1 MEYQNTINKEFR
13 LTGPGLHTGR
23 TVTVTV
29 KPAPEN
35 FGIAFRRTD
44 RTNIIT
50 QQALADK
57 VGETSRG
64 TTLGS
69 GRHTIATI
77 EHLMSALHGLK
88 VDNALVEL
96 DGGEIPILDG
106 SSRPWLLQ
114 LVRVGVRQQQAER
127 RVLTVDEPLHFEYA
141 PTGSKFDV
149 VPGDHFSVRCE
160 IDFADSV
167 IGHQVAEMN
176 NLSEYPASIAP
187 CRTFVFLHEVE
198 PLLHLNL
205 IKGGSLDNALVFV
218 NKELTS
224 KQLKRLAKTFHKDV
238 SHFKVHDGVLNTTDP
253 YFANEPARHKLLDF
267 VGDVRLVGGMINGA
281 FSIYKPGHKANNAF
295 ARYLMKYFSNKNTTP
310 TLNPSLGR
318 GRGSIQ

>member
-1 MEYQNTINKEFR
+1 MINQTTINKEFR
-13 LTGPGLHTGR
+13 VTGPGLHTGR

-44 RTNIIT
+44 RINIVT
-50 QQALADK
+50 QPALADR

-69 GRHTIATI
+69 GRQTIATI
-77 EHLMSALHGLK
+77 EHLMSALHGMQI
-88 VDNALVEL
+88 DNAIVEL
-96 DGGEIPILDG
+96 DGGEVPILDG
-106 SSRPWLLQ
+106 SARPWMLQ
-114 LVRVGVRQQQAER
+114 LIRVGVRQQQAER
-127 RVLTVDEPLHFEYA
+127 HSFDIKEPLHFEFA
-141 PTGSKFDV
+141 KTGSVYDV
-149 VPGDHFSVRCE
+149 EPCDHFAVHCD

-167 IGHQVAEMN
+167 IGRQSADLN
-176 NLSEYPASIAP
+176 DFSEYAASIAP

-224 KQLKRLAKTFHKDV
+224 KQLKRLAKIFNKDE
-238 SHFKVHDGVLNTTDP
+238 SLFKVHDGVLNTTDI
-253 YFANEPARHKLLDF
+253 YFPNEPARHKLLDF
-267 VGDVRLVGGMINGA
+267 VGDIRLVGVPLNAKFNI
-281 FSIYKPGHKANNAF
+281 SKPGHKANNAF
-295 ARYLMKYFSNKNTTP
+295 ARFISEYINK
-310 TLNPSLGR
+310 
-318 GRGSIQ
+318 Q

>member
-1 MEYQNTINKEFR
+1 MEYQNTIKKEFR

-44 RTNIIT
+44 HNNIVT
-50 QQALADK
+50 QHALANN

-69 GRHTIATI
+69 GRNSIATI
-77 EHLMSALHGLK
+77 EHLVSALHGSQ
-88 VDNALVEL
+88 VDNAIIEL
-96 DGGEIPILDG
+96 DGGEVPIIDG
-106 SSRPWLLQ
+106 SARPWMLQ
-114 LVRVGVRQQQAER
+114 LSRVGVRQQQAER
-127 RVLTVDEPLHFEYA
+127 NTFTIAEPLHFEFA
-141 PTGSKFDV
+141 KTGSVFDV
-149 VPGDHFSVRCE
+149 EPCDHFAVHCE
-160 IDFADSV
+160 IDFKDTV
-167 IGHQVAEMN
+167 IGHQTADMN
-176 NLSEYPASIAP
+176 DLSEYAASIAP

-224 KQLKRLAKTFHKDV
+224 RQLKRLAKIFNKDE
-238 SHFKVHDGVLNTTDP
+238 SLFKVHDGVLNTTDI
-253 YFANEPARHKLLDF
+253 YFPNEPARHKLLDF
-267 VGDVRLVGGMINGA
+267 VGDIRLVGMPLNA
-281 FSIYKPGHKANNAF
+281 KFSIYKPGHKANNAF
-295 ARYLMKYFSNKNTTP
+295 ARYLMDYIK
-310 TLNPSLGR
+310 
-318 GRGSIQ
+318 

>member
-1 MEYQNTINKEFR
+1 MEHQNTINKEFR

-44 RTNIIT
+44 RVNIIT
-50 QQALADK
+50 QHALADK

-77 EHLMSALHGLK
+77 EHLMSALHGMK
-88 VDNALVEL
+88 VDNALIEL
-96 DGGEIPILDG
+96 DGGEVPILDG
-106 SSRPWLLQ
+106 SSRPWMLQ

-127 RVLTVDEPLHFEYA
+127 KVLEIQEPLHFEFA
-141 PTGSKFDV
+141 PTGSVFDV
-149 VPGDHFSVRCE
+149 QPDDHFSVRCE
-160 IDFADSV
+160 IDFANSV
-167 IGHQVAEMN
+167 IGHQVAEMT
-176 NLSEYPASIAP
+176 NLSEYAASIAP
-187 CRTFVFLHEVE
+187 CRTFVFLHEIE

-224 KQLKRLAKTFHKDV
+224 RQLKRLAKTFHKDV

-253 YFANEPARHKLLDF
+253 YFPNEPARHKLLDF
-267 VGDVRLVGGMINGA
+267 VGDVRLVGYMINA
-281 FSIYKPGHKANNAF
+281 HFDIYKPGHRANNAF
-295 ARYLMKYFSNKNTTP
+295 ARYLINYMNQNKE
-310 TLNPSLGR
+310 
-318 GRGSIQ
+318 QK

>member
-1 MEYQNTINKEFR
+1 MEYQTTINKEFR

-44 RTNIIT
+44 RINIVT
-50 QQALADK
+50 QPAVADK

-69 GRHTIATI
+69 GRHSIATI
-77 EHLMSALHGLK
+77 EHLMSALHGMQI
-88 VDNALVEL
+88 DNVLVEL
-96 DGGEIPILDG
+96 DGGEVPILDG
-106 SSRPWLLQ
+106 SSRPWMLQ
-114 LVRVGVRQQQAER
+114 LIRVGVRQLQAPR
-127 RVLTVDEPLHFEYA
+127 KSFTFTEPLHFEFA
-141 PTGSKFDV
+141 KTGSVFDLE
-149 VPGDHFSVRCE
+149 PNDHFSVQCE

-167 IGHQVAEMN
+167 IGKQMAE
-176 NLSEYPASIAP
+176 LKDFSEYAASIAP
-187 CRTFVFLHEVE
+187 CRTFVFLHEIE

-224 KQLKRLAKTFHKDV
+224 RQLKRLAKTFNKDV
-238 SHFKVHDGVLNTTDP
+238 SHFKVHDGVLNTTDI
-253 YFANEPARHKLLDF
+253 YFPNEPARHKLLDF
-267 VGDVRLVGGMINGA
+267 VGDIRLVGMPLNA
-281 FSIYKPGHKANNAF
+281 KFRIYKPGHKANNAF
-295 ARYLMKYFSNKNTTP
+295 ARFLEDYIQKN
-310 TLNPSLGR
+310 N
-318 GRGSIQ
+318 Q